1 MKVKLADDIFFKQ
14 QLLSLYKLSDKSFIG
29 EFKSAFKG
37 LGLDFYQNRIFTE
50 NDPVRQINWNLYAKF
65 RTLYIKEFI
74 EDRNRFNLIALDI
87 SKSMFQNFLDKSK
100 IEVGLQTAFAL
111 LYSSLKSN
119 DNTCFLLF
127 DNEIRFFYPFN
138 RKFTYFFKILNSLKS
153 TYIDLQPT
161 ENIENLMKNIFNLL
175 KKRTQIFLISD
186 FAFPVNEK
194 IINFI
199 AERHKLTS
207 IIIIDEEEERLSRQL
222 KYFSSNE
229 KPDFFVQ
236 IPYFQIIEDFKKA
249 ILKANTEYI
258 SIKTF
263 EDPYIILQ
271 NFFENKIKSQF

>member
-1 MKVKLADDIFFKQ
+1 LKVKLADDIFFKQ

>member
-229 KPDFFVQ
+229 KLNLFTQ
-236 IPYFQIIEDFKKA
+236 IPYYQIIENFKKA

-258 SIKTF
+258 SIKTY

-271 NFFENKIKSQF
+271 NFFENKIKSQC

>member
-271 NFFENKIKSQF
+271 NFFENKIKSQC

>member
-1 MKVKLADDIFFKQ
+1 MKVRLADDIFFKQ

-50 NDPVRQINWNLYAKF
+50 NDPIRQINWNLYAKF

-87 SKSMFQNFLDKSK
+87 SKSMFQNFSDKSK

-153 TYIDLQPT
+153 AYIDLQPT

-175 KKRTQIFLISD
+175 KKRAQIFLISD

-199 AERHKLTS
+199 SERHKLTS
-207 IIIIDEEEERLSRQL
+207 ILIIDEEEERLSRQL

-271 NFFENKIKSQF
+271 NFFESKIKSQY

>member
-153 TYIDLQPT
+153 AYIELQPT
-161 ENIENLMKNIFNLL
+161 EN
-175 KKRTQIFLISD
+175 
-186 FAFPVNEK
+186 
-194 IINFI
+194 
-199 AERHKLTS
+199 
-207 IIIIDEEEERLSRQL
+207 
-222 KYFSSNE
+222 
-229 KPDFFVQ
+229 
-236 IPYFQIIEDFKKA
+236 
-249 ILKANTEYI
+249 
-258 SIKTF
+258 
-263 EDPYIILQ
+263 
-271 NFFENKIKSQF
+271 